1 MSVTTEALGGSAAY
15 AAAERAEPCV
25 AHLDADAFYVSVELN
40 RRPELRGLPVVVS
53 GAGPRAVVTTASY
66 EARRYGVGSA
76 MPAARARRLC
86 PQAVFLPPD
95 FPHYR
100 EVSRRMMGIVRS
112 HVERVEVVGLDEAYL
127 DLTGLYSPR
136 AAMRRVLAEIK
147 DATRLVCSVGI
158 GPNKLVAKVASD
170 AEKPA
175 GFLVLTRAQ
184 ACERFAGAPPGLVP
198 GIGPKT
204 AAKLEA
210 MGLRTLGDLAGA
222 PEHLLVERFG
232 PNHGRELCRRAR
244 FEHDGAV
251 SQARKVVSESRE
263 RTFDH
268 DVSEPLRL
276 REALAQ
282 MAVELC
288 ASLAAH
294 DHHGRTIA
302 IKVRLDDFS
311 TVTRA
316 RTLPSPTCDPDEVT
330 RVALALL
337 EEYSPP
343 RPVRL
348 LGVRV
353 AGLAPR
359 AAPAR
364 ERARARRRR
373 SLRCPCSAAPPGEVV
388 CSSGRPARAEA
399 GAGDGS
405 LRRGTRA
412 RVLAHV
418 RARESC
424 RRAEYRPPLRCS
436 LSARWRSRRQGRSS

>member
-1 MSVTTEALGGSAAY
+1 MIAGESDAAPERLGSG
-15 AAAERAEPCV
+15 ETLEPCV
-25 AHLDADAFYVSVELN
+25 AHLDADAFYVSIELN

-53 GAGPRAVVTTASY
+53 GRGPRAVVTTASY
-66 EARRYGVGSA
+66 EARRFGVGSA
-76 MPAARARRLC
+76 MPASRARRLC
-86 PQAVFLPPD
+86 PQAVVLPPD

-136 AAMRRVLAEIK
+136 AAMRRVLADIK
-147 DATRLVCSVGI
+147 GATRLVCSVGI

-175 GFLVLTRAQ
+175 GFVVLTREQ
-184 ACERFAGAPPGLVP
+184 ACERFAGSPPGLVP

-204 AAKLEA
+204 VEKLEA
-210 MGLRTLGDLAGA
+210 MGFRTLGELARA
-222 PEHLLVERFG
+222 PEHVLVERFG
-232 PNHGRELCRRAR
+232 PNHGRDLRRRAR
-244 FEHDGAV
+244 FEHEGAV
-251 SQARKVVSESRE
+251 SEARKVVSESRE
-263 RTFDH
+263 RTFDY
-268 DVSEPLRL
+268 DVNDPTRL

-288 ASLAAH
+288 KSLTTH
-294 DHHGRTIA
+294 GNHGRTIG

-316 RTLPSPTCDPDEVT
+316 RTLPAPTADAGQVS

-337 EEYSPP
+337 DEYSPP

-353 AGLAPR
+353 AGLTPRDAPDE
-359 AAPAR
+359 AAKAKADADQLELP
-364 ERARARRRR
+364 
-373 SLRCPCSAAPPGEVV
+373 V
-388 CSSGRPARAEA
+388 
-399 GAGDGS
+399 
-405 LRRGTRA
+405 
-412 RVLAHV
+412 
-418 RARESC
+418 
-424 RRAEYRPPLRCS
+424 
-436 LSARWRSRRQGRSS
+436 